1 MNRSVLQVAL
11 DLVELDRAI
20 TIAGEAVL
28 GGADWLEVGTPL
40 IKSEGMRAVS
50 ALKSAFP
57 DRQIIADMKTADTG
71 AIEVEMAAKSGADIV
86 CVLGASDN
94 SVIAESVRAA
104 RKYGVKIMA
113 DLISVP
119 HPSVRA
125 GELEQ
130 LGVDYICAH
139 TGIDQQMTGTDSLDL
154 LMKVIREV
162 SIPVAAAGGISE
174 KTAPG
179 AISAGASI
187 VIVGGSI
194 IRSSDVT
201 GSTRRIKEAMNRPV
215 PYTGPDI
222 SREDEIREILGYVSS
237 SNVSDAMHR
246 KGAMVGMI
254 PLCSGTKAVGKAVTV
269 QTFAGDWAKPVEA
282 IDTATPG
289 DVIVINN
296 DKGTHVAPWGEL
308 ATISCLNRGVTGVII
323 DGAVRDVDD
332 IKKMQYPLWSTAM
345 VPNAGEPKGF
355 GEIGSEIQCGGQT
368 VSPGDWIIADESGVV
383 VIPKT
388 RAYEIARRAKEVYNT
403 ELRIRQELRQG
414 KTLSQVMNLLR
425 WEKQS

>member
-1 MNRSVLQVAL
+1 
-11 DLVELDRAI
+11 
-20 TIAGEAVL
+20 
-28 GGADWLEVGTPL
+28 
-40 IKSEGMRAVS
+40 
-50 ALKSAFP
+50 
-57 DRQIIADMKTADTG
+57 
-71 AIEVEMAAKSGADIV
+71 
-86 CVLGASDN
+86 
-94 SVIAESVRAA
+94 
-104 RKYGVKIMA
+104 
-113 DLISVP
+113 
-119 HPSVRA
+119 
-125 GELEQ
+125 
-130 LGVDYICAH
+130 
-139 TGIDQQMTGTDSLDL
+139 
-154 LMKVIREV
+154 MKVIREV

-179 AISAGASI
+179 AIAAGASI

-201 GSTRRIKEAMNRPV
+201 GSTRRIKEAMNQPV
-215 PYTGPDI
+215 PYAGPDI
-222 SREDEIREILGYVSS
+222 SQEDEIREILRYVSS

-246 KGAMVGMI
+246 KGAMSGMI
-254 PLCSGTKAVGKAVTV
+254 PLCPGTKAVGKAVTV

-282 IDTATPG
+282 IDIALPG

-308 ATISCLNRGVTGVII
+308 ATISCLNRGITGVII

-368 VSPGDWIIADESGVV
+368 VNPGDWIIADESGVV

-403 ELRIRQELRQG
+403 ELRIRQELKQG

-425 WEKQS
+425 WEKHS